1 MNLKEK
7 ISIGCLFIIGMI
19 IVGAIVFFTTKNS
32 FTEEMAEIERQ
43 RNIAWK
49 GEANLLLDKE
59 DLNAKFTKA
68 LDELQSASKKIEELE
83 TELSYTKEE
92 NEALKEENKYLT
104 EICEYVYNGHWNYD
118 YTQEDIDILAAV
130 MYAENYISGRWEMMI
145 TGSVVLNRV
154 LSRIF
159 PNSIYEVVYQI
170 DGKYEQYAKRTK
182 NLIGTQLP
190 EECYELAEI
199 LLKYGPVVPPN
210 VLYQAHFKQGPT
222 FWHWKGEFFCYSK

>member
-1 MNLKEK
+1 MKLKEK
-7 ISIGCLFIIGMI
+7 ISVGCLFIIGI
-19 IVGAIVFFTTKNS
+19 IIFGVIVFCIQDSLKD
-32 FTEEMAEIERQ
+32 EMAEIKTQ
-43 RNIAWK
+43 RDIAWK
-49 GEANLLLDKE
+49 GEANLLLEKE
-59 DLNAKFTKA
+59 DLKVQLTKA

-83 TELSYTKEE
+83 TELFYTKEE
-92 NEALKEENKYLT
+92 NEILKEENKYLT

-118 YTQEDIDILAAV
+118 YTQEDVNILAAV
-130 MYAENYISGRWEMMI
+130 MYAENYESGRWEMMI

-170 DGKYEQYAKRTK
+170 DDKYEQYAKRTK

-199 LLKYGPVVPPN
+199 LLKYGPVAPPD

-222 FWHWKGEFFCYSK
+222 FWHWKGEFFCYK